1 MVRQKQYWTSF
12 KPTDWVK
19 GIQVCSNEGI
29 RLSSMGNNIEI
40 VEIYWGQL
48 NLLQFQLK
56 LYYAWLYRVT
66 PFIMKIHVW
75 IFEIFFTRFIIFK
88 EIWTEALLSK
98 VSYSKFWIY
107 WVSVNTMTIEQW
119 GFFSVFIWSWH
130 SLVAGWLADK
140 VSQPVLKMYVF
151 CTQDSNTLPSAC
163 EANATNCLWLYS

>member
-29 RLSSMGNNIEI
+29 CLSSLGNNTEI

-66 PFIMKIHVW
+66 SFIVKIHVW
-75 IFEIFFTRFIIFK
+75 LFEILFTVFIIFK
-88 EIWTEALLSK
+88 ETWIEALSK

-107 WVSVNTMTIEQW
+107 WVRVNTMTIEQW
-119 GFFSVFIWSWH
+119 GFFSVFICSWH
-130 SLVAGWLADK
+130 SLVAECLADK

-151 CTQDSNTLPSAC
+151 CTQDSNTQPSTC
-163 EANATNCLWLYS
+163 GANATHCLLLYS